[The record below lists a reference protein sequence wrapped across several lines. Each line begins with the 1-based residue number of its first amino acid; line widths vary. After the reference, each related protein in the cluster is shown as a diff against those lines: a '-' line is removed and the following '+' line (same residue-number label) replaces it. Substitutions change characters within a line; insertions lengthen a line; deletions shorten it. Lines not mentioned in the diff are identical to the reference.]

1 MPNRLRQVLDSL
13 RKEQSL
19 LELQLGKV
27 RDAIAAL
34 GGTSREQ
41 TQKAKPL
48 ARKAPRDDSGS
59 EGGSVEADERVLGS
73 EEEGLRR
80 PG

>member
-41 TQKAKPL
+41 TQKTKPM
-48 ARKAPRDDSGS
+48 ARK
-59 EGGSVEADERVLGS
+59 
-73 EEEGLRR
+73 RR
-80 PG
+80 GMTAAQKAEVSKRMKKYWAARRKG